1 MADQNED
8 DQAFFLTENVNQPE
22 QPSGVNF
29 DNQGN
34 DGDIFDEDFGKMKME
49 IFKQK
54 CRNILGV
61 DQEVPQVKK
70 PTRTLAEEQM
80 IMNNDLYTGDEDYAE
95 ESVQAEVVDIVTA
108 YKSLKLA
115 MNKNMKGLGEA
126 A

>member
-1 MADQNED
+1 
-8 DQAFFLTENVNQPE
+8 
-22 QPSGVNF
+22 
-29 DNQGN
+29 
-34 DGDIFDEDFGKMKME
+34 
-49 IFKQK
+49 
-54 CRNILGV
+54 
-61 DQEVPQVKK
+61 
-70 PTRTLAEEQM
+70 M